1 MDVIF
6 GSNGFIG
13 QSLYKYLKKKIG
25 DANILQV
32 SRKYGKKKLKVN
44 QIKLNLIEK
53 KNILKLKPGK
63 INTVY
68 ICSANPKTYIKNFK
82 EGNKQIKDNAKIL
95 ANILLFCKKFNPENI
110 IFLSSSSVYGIKN
123 KYPLIENDKVFPES
137 YLGKSK
143 KINEK
148 QLLNYSKKSNSKI
161 LILRIFTV
169 YGKKMRKDQ
178 FIYQLKKKI
187 VSKKNIT
194 IFNPDTLRNL
204 IFIEDL
210 VKIIYRFST
219 TKNKKFDILNI
230 GTNET
235 IKVHD
240 IYKLFAKI
248 KNKKHNINFSYN
260 KNNFNHEINLNKMKK
275 KIGNFKFTKLSE
287 GLKEV

>member
-53 KNILKLKPGK
+53 KNILKLKLGK

-143 KINEK
+143 K
-148 QLLNYSKKSNSKI
+148 L
-161 LILRIFTV
+161 
-169 YGKKMRKDQ
+169 MR
-178 FIYQLKKKI
+178 
-187 VSKKNIT
+187 
-194 IFNPDTLRNL
+194 
-204 IFIEDL
+204 
-210 VKIIYRFST
+210 
-219 TKNKKFDILNI
+219 
-230 GTNET
+230 
-235 IKVHD
+235 
-240 IYKLFAKI
+240 
-248 KNKKHNINFSYN
+248 
-260 KNNFNHEINLNKMKK
+260 NNF
-275 KIGNFKFTKLSE
+275 
-287 GLKEV
+287 